1 MTVMLVYNSIHRHF
15 LESSVTPPRT
25 PGRPA
30 AMLPCVR
37 PRVGN
42 AARPPGRPAAGLLL
56 LLAVALAAVA
66 LNLLPDR
73 ALDKSVNATGSP
85 RASSPP
91 RWAV

>member
-1 MTVMLVYNSIHRHF
+1 MTDFEKMTVMVVYNSIHRHF

-42 AARPPGRPAAGLLL
+42 AARSPGRLAARLLL
-56 LLAVALAAVA
+56 LLAAAA
-66 LNLLPDR
+66 Q
-73 ALDKSVNATGSP
+73 AEE
-85 RASSPP
+85 
-91 RWAV
+91 